1 MDQREAAPRG
11 DPVMLLGMVVAS
23 GLGSVVRYSL
33 DQAVRR
39 HSSRAL
45 PLGTLIINVTGSF
58 ALGLVLGLAAHQGLA
73 DGPALLLGAG
83 FLGGYTTLSTWA
95 WETLSLAGQRRPLLA
110 FLNFFVSLSLGLA
123 AAGAGFGLALL

>member
-1 MDQREAAPRG
+1 MKLVGVA
-11 DPVMLLGMVVAS
+11 VAS
-23 GLGSVVRYSL
+23 GLGSVVRYSV

-39 HSSRAL
+39 HVSGAL

-58 ALGLVLGLAAHQGLA
+58 ALGLVLGLAAHHGLA
-73 DGPALLLGAG
+73 NGSALVLGAG

-95 WETLSLAGQRRPLLA
+95 WQTLSLARQQRPLLA
-110 FLNFFVSLSLGLA
+110 FLNFFVSLVLGLA